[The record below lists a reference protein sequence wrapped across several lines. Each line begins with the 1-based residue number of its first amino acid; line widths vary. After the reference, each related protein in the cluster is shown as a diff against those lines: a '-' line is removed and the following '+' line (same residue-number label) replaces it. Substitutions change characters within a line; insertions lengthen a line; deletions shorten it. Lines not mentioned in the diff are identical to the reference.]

1 MLRYIMKRF
10 LMMIPVIL
18 GITFIIFAIMNFTP
32 GDPAKLILGE
42 EATAEDVAKLRTEL
56 GLDDPFLVRFAR
68 YVINAVQGD
77 FGTSYRNRQP
87 VFNEIFD
94 RFPTT
99 FKVAFFG
106 ILIAVFIG
114 VPIGIL
120 SAVKQYSII
129 DTISTIG
136 AMLLTAMPGFFVG
149 MLLILLFALKLNILP
164 ATGISSWKH
173 FVLPS
178 LAVAS
183 VTMATFIRMTR
194 STMLEVIRQDYVR
207 TARAKG
213 ASESRIV
220 FRHCLRNAL
229 LPIITVIGM
238 NFAHQLGGTVMIE
251 AVFAIPGLGSHM
263 VTAVR
268 QKDTPVVMASII
280 FVAVVAGL
288 MNLLVDILYTYIDPR
303 LKTQYTK
310 G

>member
-1 MLRYIMKRF
+1 MFHYIGKRL

-18 GITFIIFAIMNFTP
+18 GISFIIFTIMNFTL
-32 GDPAKLILGE
+32 GDPARMILGE
-42 EATAEDVAKLRTEL
+42 DASPQDVAALREEL
-56 GLDDPFLVRFAR
+56 GLNGPFPLR
-68 YVINAVQGD
+68 YFNYVKDAVQGD

-87 VFNEIFD
+87 VFQEIFD

-99 FKVAFFG
+99 FKIAFFG
-106 ILIAVFIG
+106 ILIAVFVG
-114 VPIGIL
+114 LPIGIL

-129 DTISTIG
+129 DTVSTMG

-149 MLLILLFALKLNILP
+149 MLLILVFNLQLDLLP
-164 ATGISSWKH
+164 ATGIDSWKH
-173 FVLPS
+173 FILPS
-178 LAVAS
+178 MAVAS

-194 STMLEVIRQDYVR
+194 SAMLEVIRQDYVR

-213 ASESRIV
+213 AGRSRIV

-229 LPIITVIGM
+229 LPIVTVIGM

-263 VTAVR
+263 VNAVR
-268 QKDTPVVMASII
+268 QKDTPVVMAAVI
-280 FVAVVAGL
+280 FVAVVAGFV
-288 MNLLVDILYTYIDPR
+288 NLLVDVLYTYIDPR
-303 LKTQYTK
+303 VKTQYTK

>member
-120 SAVKQYSII
+120 SAVKQYSINRYHQHDRCYAAYGDAGI
-129 DTISTIG
+129 FRWNASH
-136 AMLLTAMPGFFVG
+136 
-149 MLLILLFALKLNILP
+149 FAVRIKTEYIAGYWYLKLE
-164 ATGISSWKH
+164 A
-173 FVLPS
+173 FC
-178 LAVAS
+178 
-183 VTMATFIRMTR
+183 
-194 STMLEVIRQDYVR
+194 
-207 TARAKG
+207 TALFGCSFCNYGNVYSNDKIYHA
-213 ASESRIV
+213 
-220 FRHCLRNAL
+220 
-229 LPIITVIGM
+229 
-238 NFAHQLGGTVMIE
+238 
-251 AVFAIPGLGSHM
+251 
-263 VTAVR
+263 
-268 QKDTPVVMASII
+268 
-280 FVAVVAGL
+280 
-288 MNLLVDILYTYIDPR
+288 
-303 LKTQYTK
+303 
-310 G
+310 

>member
-1 MLRYIMKRF
+1 MKRF

-129 DTISTIG
+129 DTRIFRWNASH
-136 AMLLTAMPGFFVG
+136 
-149 MLLILLFALKLNILP
+149 FAVRIKTEYIAGYWYLKLEAFCTALF
-164 ATGISSWKH
+164 G
-173 FVLPS
+173 
-178 LAVAS
+178 
-183 VTMATFIRMTR
+183 R
-194 STMLEVIRQDYVR
+194 SFCNYGNVYSNDKIYH
-207 TARAKG
+207 A
-213 ASESRIV
+213 
-220 FRHCLRNAL
+220 
-229 LPIITVIGM
+229 
-238 NFAHQLGGTVMIE
+238 
-251 AVFAIPGLGSHM
+251 
-263 VTAVR
+263 
-268 QKDTPVVMASII
+268 
-280 FVAVVAGL
+280 
-288 MNLLVDILYTYIDPR
+288 
-303 LKTQYTK
+303 
-310 G
+310 

>member
-1 MLRYIMKRF
+1 MHRYVLKRL

-18 GITFIIFAIMNFTP
+18 GISFIIFAIMSFTP
-32 GDPAKLILGE
+32 GDPARMILGE
-42 EATAEDVAKLRTEL
+42 DASSEDVTALREAL
-56 GLDDPFLVRFAR
+56 GLDDPFLVRYFN
-68 YVINAVQGD
+68 YVKGALRGD
-77 FGTSYRNRQP
+77 FGKSYRNGQP
-87 VFNEIFD
+87 VFNEIFN

-99 FKVAFFG
+99 FKIAFFG

-114 VPIGIL
+114 LPIGIL

-129 DTISTIG
+129 DTISTVG
-136 AMLLTAMPGFFVG
+136 AMMLTAMPGFFVG
-149 MLLILLFALKLNILP
+149 MLLILVLNLKLDLLP

-173 FVLPS
+173 FIMPS

-213 ASESRIV
+213 ASHPRIV
-220 FRHCLRNAL
+220 FKHCLRNAL
-229 LPIITVIGM
+229 LPIVTVIGM

-268 QKDTPVVMASII
+268 QKDTPVVMAAVI

-288 MNLLVDILYTYIDPR
+288 VNLLVDILYTYIDPR
-303 LKTQYTK
+303 VKTQYTK

>member
-1 MLRYIMKRF
+1 MLHYIGKRL

-18 GITFIIFAIMNFTP
+18 GISFIIFTIMNFTP
-32 GDPAKLILGE
+32 GDPARMILGE
-42 EATAEDVAKLRTEL
+42 DADPQDVAALREDL
-56 GLDDPFLVRFAR
+56 GLNDSFPLR
-68 YVINAVQGD
+68 YFNYVKDAVQGD

-87 VFNEIFD
+87 VFQEIFD

-99 FKVAFFG
+99 FKIAFFG

-114 VPIGIL
+114 LPIGIL

-129 DTISTIG
+129 DTVSTMG

-149 MLLILLFALKLNILP
+149 MLLILIFNLQLDLLP
-164 ATGISSWKH
+164 ATGIDSWKH
-173 FVLPS
+173 FILPS

-194 STMLEVIRQDYVR
+194 SAMLEVIRQDYVR
-207 TARAKG
+207 TAKAKG
-213 ASESRIV
+213 AGRSRIV

-229 LPIITVIGM
+229 LPIVTVIGM

-263 VTAVR
+263 VNAVR
-268 QKDTPVVMASII
+268 QKDTPVVMAAVI
-280 FVAVVAGL
+280 FVAVVAGFV
-288 MNLLVDILYTYIDPR
+288 NLLVDVLYTYIDPR
-303 LKTQYTK
+303 VKTQYTK